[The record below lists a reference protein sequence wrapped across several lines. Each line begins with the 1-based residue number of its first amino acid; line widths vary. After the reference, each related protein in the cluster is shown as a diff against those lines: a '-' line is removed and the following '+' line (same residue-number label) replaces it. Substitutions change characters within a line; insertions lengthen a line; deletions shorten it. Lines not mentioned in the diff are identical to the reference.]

1 MENDNKDWS
10 VNHKSLWVI
19 IGASNHS
26 RGERQKDDFY
36 ATEPSAID
44 RLVAKYDI
52 PHRVWE
58 PACGSGCLS
67 KRLEEL
73 GHEVISSDLVDR
85 GYGETGINFFEVLKA
100 PFDDNGGGYAIL
112 TNPPYKYVTEFV
124 LHALELAPTVLMFC
138 KTTLLES
145 EGRYEKIFK
154 KNPPK
159 YMFQF
164 VKRVMCA
171 KNGDFDSY
179 TSSAVA
185 YAWFVWERGFKGKT
199 TIDWI

>member
-10 VNHKSLWVI
+10 GNHKSLWVI

-100 PFDDNGGGYAIL
+100 PFDDNGGGVCDTY
-112 TNPPYKYVTEFV
+112 
-124 LHALELAPTVLMFC
+124 
-138 KTTLLES
+138 
-145 EGRYEKIFK
+145 
-154 KNPPK
+154 
-159 YMFQF
+159 Q
-164 VKRVMCA
+164 
-171 KNGDFDSY
+171 
-179 TSSAVA
+179 SAV
-185 YAWFVWERGFKGKT
+185 
-199 TIDWI
+199 

>member
-1 MENDNKDWS
+1 
-10 VNHKSLWVI
+10 
-19 IGASNHS
+19 
-26 RGERQKDDFY
+26 
-36 ATEPSAID
+36 
-44 RLVAKYDI
+44 
-52 PHRVWE
+52 
-58 PACGSGCLS
+58 
-67 KRLEEL
+67 
-73 GHEVISSDLVDR
+73 
-85 GYGETGINFFEVLKA
+85 
-100 PFDDNGGGYAIL
+100 
-112 TNPPYKYVTEFV
+112 
-124 LHALELAPTVLMFC
+124 MFC